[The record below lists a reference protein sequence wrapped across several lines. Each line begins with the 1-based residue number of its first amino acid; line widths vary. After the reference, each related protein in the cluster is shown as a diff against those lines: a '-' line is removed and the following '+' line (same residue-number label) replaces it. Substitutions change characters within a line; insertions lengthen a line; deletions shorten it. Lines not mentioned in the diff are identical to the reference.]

1 MSNAYIENE
10 IFYFELKLPLAIGTI
25 GGVTNLHPLV
35 KLALN
40 ILKNQ
45 NTKELMNIIASV
57 GLAQNFGALRS
68 LVTSG
73 IQKGHMKM
81 HLTNLLNKHK
91 ASEKEKEQ
99 ALVYFKDKLVSS
111 SSVEN
116 FIKNIR

>member
-1 MSNAYIENE
+1 L
-10 IFYFELKLPLAIGTI
+10 ELLGKPSA
-25 GGVTNLHPLV
+25 
-35 KLALN
+35 KD
-40 ILKNQ
+40 
-45 NTKELMNIIASV
+45 LMQIVAV
-57 GLAQNFGALRS
+57 AGLAQNFAALRS
-68 LVTSG
+68 LTTTG

-91 ASEKEKEQ
+91 ASENEKEQ